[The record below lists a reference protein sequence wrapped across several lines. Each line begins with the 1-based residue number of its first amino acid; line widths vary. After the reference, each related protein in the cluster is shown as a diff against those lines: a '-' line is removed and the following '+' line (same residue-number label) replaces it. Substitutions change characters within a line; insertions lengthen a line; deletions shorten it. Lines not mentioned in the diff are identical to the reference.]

1 VKLLGQIDL
10 EFRGWDDFK
19 IIYSVYNS
27 DKLLETRVTNIF
39 LVAPVKAL
47 CAERLADWS
56 KKFGTLGLR
65 CAEVTGDM
73 DQNCHLVLRKNHIIL
88 TTPEKWDSMTRQWKE
103 NQSLVQHIKLILI
116 DEALLQ
122 GMCLKVFKFRIYSGS
137 SP

>member
-1 VKLLGQIDL
+1 VK
-10 EFRGWDDFK
+10 
-19 IIYSVYNS
+19 
-27 DKLLETRVTNIF
+27 NIC

-116 DEALLQ
+116 DEALFQ
-122 GMCLKVFKFRIYSGS
+122 ERV
-137 SP
+137 